1 MPPSAVIETV
11 SNVPFV
17 QHSGVALVATGPGW
31 AIAALDQSERHTS
44 HAGSFQGA
52 ATYAVA
58 EAAASL
64 VVAGVLE
71 HPESA
76 MTFAI
81 FSASVSYERP
91 VNGRVVANA
100 ALTESM
106 DRVRARLHR
115 DGAASF
121 AVVVRLSDADGADV
135 GRAEF
140 GCRIVLP
147 AAADAGPTDSL
158 KSTVAV

>member
-1 MPPSAVIETV
+1 M
-11 SNVPFV
+11 
-17 QHSGVALVATGPGW
+17 
-31 AIAALDQSERHTS
+31 
-44 HAGSFQGA
+44 
-52 ATYAVA
+52 A

-64 VVAGVLE
+64 VIAGALE
-71 HPESA
+71 HPEPA

-81 FSASVSYERP
+81 FNAAVSYERP
-91 VNGRVVANA
+91 VDGRVVANA
-100 ALTESM
+100 TLTESM

-140 GCRIVLP
+140 GCRIVFPAPAVSLP
-147 AAADAGPTDSL
+147 ADSVE
-158 KSTVAV
+158 TVAPA